1 MKENFSTKQN
11 LNAGGKIV
19 STMMPWMTIG
29 CSDKWPWTSLLKC
42 SEVCYN
48 EFPFVNSRYIQ
59 KKSKIT
65 ITSLLNHDN
74 FFRTINKE
82 MDISIVSLFLFH
94 TNVAGQIKGG
104 QHQFIKLS
112 FMIFRYLITLRP
124 RTNSLHPPPP
134 PTSLLSILSCCQTLK
149 NEKQPNFWKYT
160 TRLFP
165 FFPTSHKIMTYLS
178 KGVCSTVA
186 YLGG

>member
-29 CSDKWPWTSLLKC
+29 CSDKWPSTSLLKC

-65 ITSLLNHDN
+65 ITSLLNHDI

-124 RTNSLHPPPP
+124 RTYSLHPPLPQGYCRFCHVVK
-134 PTSLLSILSCCQTLK
+134 L
-149 NEKQPNFWKYT
+149 
-160 TRLFP
+160 
-165 FFPTSHKIMTYLS
+165 
-178 KGVCSTVA
+178 
-186 YLGG
+186 

>member
-29 CSDKWPWTSLLKC
+29 CSDKWPSTSLLKC

-48 EFPFVNSRYIQ
+48 EFPFVNSRCIQ

-65 ITSLLNHDN
+65 ITSLLNHDI

-124 RTNSLHPPPP
+124 RTYSLHPP
-134 PTSLLSILSCCQTLK
+134 
-149 NEKQPNFWKYT
+149 
-160 TRLFP
+160 
-165 FFPTSHKIMTYLS
+165 SHKVTVDSVMLS
-178 KGVCSTVA
+178 NSEKRKATKLLKVHDATVSFFSHKRQDND
-186 YLGG
+186 LFV